1 MRRLL
6 LRTALAC
13 ACFGALVVGASGQA
27 KKAVAAKGDG
37 GSLASSVAAGT
48 GKVAVVIVGSAAK
61 SAWVTT
67 KFVTKHAVWPVA
79 KTALMTVPKQT
90 AVLGLKTAGYSLK
103 KGIPAAGKVGLAYLK
118 TKLP

>member
-1 MRRLL
+1 MIKLI
-6 LRTALAC
+6 LRTALVC
-13 ACFGALVVGASGQA
+13 ACFGALAAGASGQA
-27 KKAVAAKGDG
+27 KKASDKNSG
-37 GSLASSVAAGT
+37 GSLAASVAAGT

-90 AVLGLKTAGYSLK
+90 AVLGLKTAGFSLK